1 MSKAKKQ
8 LTVDERNATIT
19 VTKTAV
25 GGKEEK
31 TEEKIRI
38 RPFVTNPA
46 TVSVKFGATIPTV
59 AYGGA
64 RVDVMISCPCYKE
77 ELVDVY
83 GQVRDL
89 CDELIDKEAARLSG
103 EDQAE

>member
-1 MSKAKKQ
+1 
-8 LTVDERNATIT
+8 
-19 VTKTAV
+19 
-25 GGKEEK
+25 
-31 TEEKIRI
+31 
-38 RPFVTNPA
+38 
-46 TVSVKFGATIPTV
+46 
-59 AYGGA
+59 
-64 RVDVMISCPCYKE
+64 MISCPCYKE